1 MSEALKI
8 DLALVSAALLASL
21 MVLGA
26 DVTAADMLAFA
37 WLVLP

>member
-1 MSEALKI
+1 MSDAWKI

-26 DVTAADMLAFA
+26 DLTVADVLSFAAR
-37 WLVLP
+37 VLP

>member
-26 DVTAADMLAFA
+26 DLTLADLLAMAAR
-37 WLVLP
+37 VLP